1 MSLKKSR
8 ETETPT
14 TWPHG
19 VDVNIVLGSLAIAAM
34 LPFVTAVLVV
44 TDAGVERVTRR
55 LRGRP

>member
-1 MSLKKSR
+1 
-8 ETETPT
+8 
-14 TWPHG
+14 
-19 VDVNIVLGSLAIAAM
+19 VNIVLGSLAIAAM